1 MVNPARRP
9 LPATGRSSAP
19 NSRRGPNLALG
30 LLGAALGAAATAW
43 LAERRSGARQ
53 AAFHPGRR
61 AGLERLRL
69 PSSPAL
75 LDGTPRRRLRTS
87 GNLARAQTIADLRAM
102 AHARLP
108 SFALEY
114 LEGGSEEEAALARN
128 LDAFAQWHFAPPVL
142 VDVSQRDVSSELF
155 DAPMSMPIVIA
166 PTGLN
171 ALFWPHADTA
181 LAQAAADAGIPCA
194 QSTMS
199 NDRMEDVGRTPGLRH
214 WWQLYVFGPPS
225 VSEALIARA
234 DAAGCEALIVT
245 TGAQIYGNREW
256 DRRNRVPSG
265 NLDWS
270 SEVDAL
276 LHPRWLASTI
286 LEHGM
291 PRFENV
297 LDYVPTDKRSFFDS
311 AFWIR
316 SQMDQA
322 LSWRTIARIREAW
335 PHKLLVKGLLGPGDA
350 VRAVAA
356 GVDAL
361 ILSNHGGRQ
370 LDWSASALD
379 LLPATRQAVGNA
391 FPLLVDG
398 GVRRG
403 TDIVKALALGAD
415 AVLIGR
421 AALYGV
427 AAGGRDGVGRALDI
441 LRDELQRDLG
451 LLGARSIAE
460 LGPHLL
466 RPANRDA
473 GEA

>member
-1 MVNPARRP
+1 VSPARRP
-9 LPATGRSSAP
+9 LPSTRSHASGSS
-19 NSRRGPNLALG
+19 SRSLALG
-30 LLGAALGAAATAW
+30 LLGVALGATATAW
-43 LAERRSGARQ
+43 LAERRADGRQ

-69 PSSPAL
+69 PASPAL
-75 LDGTPRRRLRTS
+75 LERTPRRRLRRS
-87 GNLARAQTIADLRAM
+87 GDLARARTVADLRAM

-108 SFALEY
+108 GFALEY

-128 LDAFAQWHFAPPVL
+128 LDSFAQWHFVPPVL
-142 VDVSQRDVSSELF
+142 VDVSHRDVSSELF
-155 DAPMSMPIVIA
+155 GAPMSMPLAIA

-199 NDRMEDVGRTPGLRH
+199 NDRMEDVGRTTGLRH

-256 DRRNRVPSG
+256 DRRNRMSSG

-270 SEVDAL
+270 SEIDAL

-297 LDYVPTDKRSFFDS
+297 LDYVPHDKRSFFAS

-322 LSWRTIARIREAW
+322 LSWQTIARVRELW
-335 PHKLLVKGLLGPGDA
+335 PRKLLLKGLLGPKDA

-361 ILSNHGGRQ
+361 VLSNHGGRQ
-370 LDWSASALD
+370 LDWSVSALD
-379 LLPATRQAVGNA
+379 VLPATRQAVGDT

-427 AAGGRDGVGRALDI
+427 AAGGRDGVKRALEI

-460 LGPHLL
+460 IGPDFLWR
-466 RPANRDA
+466 RP
-473 GEA
+473 

>member
-1 MVNPARRP
+1 MSFHA
-9 LPATGRSSAP
+9 AGRNA
-19 NSRRGPNLALG
+19 
-30 LLGAALGAAATAW
+30 
-43 LAERRSGARQ
+43 
-53 AAFHPGRR
+53 
-61 AGLERLRL
+61 LERLRL
-69 PSSPAL
+69 PASPAV
-75 LDGTPRRRLRTS
+75 LDGTPRRRLRAS
-87 GNLARAQTIADLRAM
+87 RDLSRAQTIEDLRAM

-108 SFALEY
+108 GFALEY

-128 LDAFAQWHFAPPVL
+128 LDAFAQWHFVPPVL
-142 VDVSQRDVSSELF
+142 VDVSQRDLSCELF
-155 DAPMSMPIVIA
+155 GKPMSMPVAIA

-171 ALFWPHADTA
+171 ALFRPHADTA

-199 NDRMEDVGRTPGLRH
+199 NDRMEDIGRIPGLRH

-225 VSEALIARA
+225 VCETLIGRA
-234 DAAGCEALIVT
+234 EAAGCEALIVT

-256 DRRNRVPSG
+256 DRRNRLRSG
-265 NLDWS
+265 NLDWRA
-270 SEVDAL
+270 EIDAL
-276 LHPRWLASTI
+276 RHPRWLASTI
-286 LEHGM
+286 LEHGL

-297 LDYVPTDKRSFFDS
+297 LDFVPQDKRDFFDS

-322 LSWRTIARIREAW
+322 LSWQTIARIRALW
-335 PHKLLVKGLLGPGDA
+335 PRRLILKGLIGPRDA
-350 VRAVAA
+350 VRAVEA

-361 ILSNHGGRQ
+361 VLSNHGGRQ
-370 LDWSASALD
+370 LDWSASSLD
-379 LLPATRQAVGNA
+379 VLPATRQAVGDA

-427 AAGGRDGVGRALDI
+427 AAGGRRGVGRVLEI

-451 LLGARSIAE
+451 LLGVRSIAE
-460 LGPHLL
+460 VGPHLL
-466 RPANRDA
+466 LGADRAAANGERRRRTRLDPAYLRGGLA
-473 GEA
+473 LSLLAAFGAAFLWRRS